1 MNWNNIISFTSFRML
16 GRALVLYEG
25 IKHLRGDYMFSCIF
39 KEGNIYKNLSG
50 GRWMESEDGQRI
62 KIFSPVDDSLIG
74 EIQAQSRN
82 DVDFAI
88 KSARKA
94 QKEWGKVPISE
105 RAEII
110 HKAARIM
117 EKYEEEIANI
127 LAKEIAK
134 AKSSAISEVKRTV
147 DFMHFTAETGKRMTG
162 ETIYGDAFPGFDKT
176 KISLVER
183 VPLGVI
189 LCISPFNYPVNLSIS
204 KIAPALVGGNSVVFK
219 PPTQGSIS
227 AMYLGQIFC
236 EAGLPAG
243 VLNIVTG
250 RGSEIGDYLITHS
263 DIDMINFTG
272 STEVGHHI
280 AKEASMMPL
289 LLELGGKDAA
299 IVLED
304 CDLGETAQNIVK
316 GAFNYSG
323 QRCTAVKRVLVMD
336 SIADELSAKIVKEV
350 EKLTVG
356 KPEDDAQ
363 ITPLINDRAAD
374 FVQELMDDA
383 INKGAKLLIG
393 NKREKRYI
401 WPTVFDNVTEDMRL
415 AWEEPFGPVLPII
428 RVKTIDDAIR
438 ISNESEYGLQG
449 CVFTKNIDKA
459 FAVARKLE
467 VGTVQINNKSERGPD
482 HFPFLGIKAS
492 GLGTQGIRYSIE
504 AMTRSKAIV
513 INLDKDFV

>member
-1 MNWNNIISFTSFRML
+1 
-16 GRALVLYEG
+16 
-25 IKHLRGDYMFSCIF
+25 MFSCIF

-50 GRWMESEDGQRI
+50 GQWTESSNGDRI
-62 KIFSPVDDSLIG
+62 KIYSPVDDSLIG
-74 EIQAQSRN
+74 EIQAQSKN
-82 DVDFAI
+82 DVDFAVQ
-88 KSARKA
+88 SAKEA
-94 QKEWGKVPISE
+94 QREWAKIPISE
-105 RAEII
+105 RANII

-117 EKYEEEIANI
+117 EKYEEEIADI
-127 LAKEIAK
+127 LIKEIAK

-147 DFMHFTAETGKRMTG
+147 DFMHFTAETAKRMTG

-176 KISLVER
+176 KISLVDR

-236 EAGLPAG
+236 EAGIPAG

-250 RGSEIGDYLITHS
+250 KGSEIGDYLTTHPG
-263 DIDMINFTG
+263 IDMINFTG
-272 STEVGHHI
+272 STEIGHHI
-280 AKEASMMPL
+280 AKEAGMIPL

-299 IVLED
+299 IVLDD
-304 CDLGETAQNIVK
+304 CDLDETAQNIVK

-336 SIADELSAKIVKEV
+336 SIADELASKIVTEV
-350 EKLTVG
+350 AKLTVG

-363 ITPLINDRAAD
+363 ITPLINNKAAD
-374 FVQELMDDA
+374 FVQELIDDA
-383 INKGAKLLIG
+383 LEKGGKLLIG
-393 NKREKRYI
+393 NKRDKRYI
-401 WPTVFDNVTEDMRL
+401 WPTVFDNVTQDMRL

-428 RVKTIDDAIR
+428 RVKSIEEAID
-438 ISNESEYGLQG
+438 ISNRSEYGLQG

-459 FAVARKLE
+459 FAIAQKLE
-467 VGTVQINNKSERGPD
+467 VGTVQINNKTERGPD
-482 HFPFLGIKAS
+482 HFPFLGVKAS

-513 INLDKDFV
+513 INLDKDFQ

>member
-1 MNWNNIISFTSFRML
+1 
-16 GRALVLYEG
+16 
-25 IKHLRGDYMFSCIF
+25 MFSCIF

-50 GRWMESEDGQRI
+50 GQWTESSSGDRI
-62 KIFSPVDDSLIG
+62 KIYSPVDDSLIG
-74 EIQAQSRN
+74 EIQAQSKN
-82 DVDFAI
+82 DVDFAVQ
-88 KSARKA
+88 SAKEA
-94 QKEWGKVPISE
+94 QREWAKIPISE
-105 RAEII
+105 RANII

-117 EKYEEEIANI
+117 EKYEEEIADI
-127 LAKEIAK
+127 LVKEIAK
-134 AKSSAISEVKRTV
+134 AKSSAISEVQRTV
-147 DFMHFTAETGKRMTG
+147 DFMHFTAETAKRMTG

-176 KISLVER
+176 KISLVDR

-236 EAGLPAG
+236 EAGIPAG

-250 RGSEIGDYLITHS
+250 KGSEIGDYLTSHLG
-263 DIDMINFTG
+263 IDMINFTG
-272 STEVGHHI
+272 STEIGHHI
-280 AKEASMMPL
+280 AKEAGMIPL

-299 IVLED
+299 IVLDD
-304 CDLGETAQNIVK
+304 CDLDETAQNIVK

-336 SIADELSAKIVKEV
+336 SIADELASKIVSEV
-350 EKLTVG
+350 AKLTVG

-363 ITPLINDRAAD
+363 ITPLINDKAAD
-374 FVQELMDDA
+374 FVQELIDDA
-383 INKGAKLLIG
+383 LEKGGKLLIG
-393 NKREKRYI
+393 NKRDKRYI
-401 WPTVFDNVTEDMRL
+401 WPTVFDNVTQDMRL

-428 RVKTIDDAIR
+428 RVKSIEEAID
-438 ISNESEYGLQG
+438 ISNRSEYGLQG

-459 FAVARKLE
+459 FAIAQKLE
-467 VGTVQINNKSERGPD
+467 VGTVQINNKTERGPD
-482 HFPFLGIKAS
+482 HFPFLGVKAS

-513 INLDKDFV
+513 INLDKDFQ

>member
-1 MNWNNIISFTSFRML
+1 
-16 GRALVLYEG
+16 
-25 IKHLRGDYMFSCIF
+25 MFSCIF
-39 KEGNIYKNLSG
+39 REGNIYKNLCG
-50 GRWMESEDGQRI
+50 GQWTESSAGERI
-62 KIFSPVDDSLIG
+62 KIYSPVDDSLIG
-74 EIQAQSRN
+74 EIQAQTRA

-88 KSARKA
+88 QNAKEA
-94 QKEWGKVPISE
+94 QKEWAKIPISE
-105 RAEII
+105 RADII

-117 EKYEEEIANI
+117 EKYEEEIADV
-127 LAKEIAK
+127 LVKEIAK

-147 DFMHFTAETGKRMTG
+147 DFMHFTAETAKRMTG

-204 KIAPALVGGNSVVFK
+204 KIAPALAGGNSVVFK

-236 EAGLPAG
+236 EAGLSGG

-250 RGSEIGDYLITHS
+250 KGSELGDYLITHPG
-263 DIDMINFTG
+263 IDMINFTG
-272 STEVGHHI
+272 STEVGQHI
-280 AKEASMMPL
+280 AKEAGMIPL

-304 CDLGETAQNIVK
+304 CDLDETAQNIVK

-323 QRCTAVKRVLVMD
+323 QRCTAVKRVLVME
-336 SIADELSAKIVKEV
+336 SIADELASKIVAEV
-350 EKLTVG
+350 AKLTVG
-356 KPEDDAQ
+356 RPEDDAQ
-363 ITPLINDRAAD
+363 ITPLINDKAAD
-374 FVQELMDDA
+374 FVQELIDDA
-383 INKGAKLLIG
+383 IEKGAKLLIG

-401 WPTVFDNVTEDMRL
+401 WPTVFDYVTEDMRI
-415 AWEEPFGPVLPII
+415 AWEEPFGPVLPIM
-428 RVKTIDDAIR
+428 RVKTIEEAID
-438 ISNESEYGLQG
+438 ISNKSEYGLQG

-459 FAVARKLE
+459 FAIAQKLE
-467 VGTVQINNKSERGPD
+467 VGTVQINNKTERGPD
-482 HFPFLGIKAS
+482 HFPFLGVKAS

-513 INLDKDFV
+513 INLDKDFQ